1 MMTNV
6 TVLDAA
12 QEPVIRTAEHAVAV
26 GARMLDLR
34 VRCWWDD
41 VALDL
46 LDQAYPS
53 RCVLGQ
59 LNAGDWERGLVAL
72 FPDLELAARF
82 RAAERSGF
90 WVNDGQPDGEPV
102 QSDAALAAY
111 GQLTEAWRAA
121 IVARRTMWR

>member
-1 MMTNV
+1 MTNV
-6 TVLDAA
+6 VVLDAA
-12 QEPVIRTAEHAVAV
+12 QAPVTMTADHAVAI

-90 WVNDGQPDGEPV
+90 WVNDGQPDGVPV
-102 QSDAALAAY
+102 QSDASLTRY
-111 GQLTEAWRAA
+111 EQLTEAWRAA
-121 IVARRTMWR
+121 IVVRRETWR